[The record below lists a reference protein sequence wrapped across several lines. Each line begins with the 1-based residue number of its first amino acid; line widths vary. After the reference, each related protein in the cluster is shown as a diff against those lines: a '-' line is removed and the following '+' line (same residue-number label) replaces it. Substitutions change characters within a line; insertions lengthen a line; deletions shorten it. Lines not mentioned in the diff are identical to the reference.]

1 MHEYT
6 MTFIR
11 TSPDIDWEARNGRDW
26 DDGLVNFG
34 YEACELLK
42 PIPLKAI
49 DIEAAK
55 VEAETYWQEWVEDVH
70 TENAEGYWIRRH
82 DGRVQHFHV
91 AIEEEDY
98 VR

>member
-11 TSPDIDWEARNGRDW
+11 TSLDIDWEARKGGDW
-26 DDGLVNFG
+26 DEGSVNFG

-55 VEAETYWQEWVEDVH
+55 VEAEAHWQEWLEDVH
-70 TENAEGYWIRRH
+70 TENAEGYWIGGD
-82 DGRVQHFHV
+82 DGWIHHLYVDIQD
-91 AIEEEDY
+91 EDL